1 MNLALL
7 GESMKTRVVLFA
19 TLLVLLLSPMAS
31 ATSSGL
37 TYVGASMSE
46 SSSLRGI
53 SVAISADGNYL
64 ASGHNRALVVY
75 EAETMESL
83 LEIELPMNVNR
94 LSFSHDSSLLAFVQ
108 TSGSN
113 QYDSVQ
119 KIDLATMS
127 LMESHVGS
135 SQSPKVLAWSMD
147 DKTIAVED
155 RDGGILLVDSQNMTE
170 IKKMTKVHNTDLTCL
185 QFSQDEQYLISG
197 DESGRYAIW
206 SSDGEL
212 VGDYREIPFS
222 GGISDCGFSPNS
234 SQLYIVADTGDI
246 LISSTGGETIVQS
259 LISDAKQAKYSLDGE
274 KIHVMTSGDSPKL
287 HTLRSKTLSQETVTT
302 FFHAAEDF
310 VFLEDGFD
318 RVSNIYV
325 ATRTG
330 QIAAYSKDIT
340 PEGIGVT
347 GSDIDGD
354 LVPDDIDNDDDGD
367 GIIDVFDINCESTLD
382 CSQVA
387 VLSLIRSI
395 SVTVDTE
402 TVKITDHYVFP
413 SQVSADIRNLSR
425 KSIGDDLQI
434 SSNEVDLFA
443 KAACNNI
450 DTESRIETWRSA
462 VSLSS
467 GSLGEAIVRCNVV
480 DGLLL
485 WSINDHKSPVRL
497 EISVTYII
505 ETEINLP
512 VTFTIQNQ
520 PESGGG
526 AISWLAPQHPTS
538 INLNGEKGVG
548 DNQELWHV
556 FSGPL
561 ELTMTANLIEEP
573 TIIEVGASWLL
584 HPLAISFYLLLSL
597 IGVLFWLRHSNAI
610 DIDLFENYSTEE
622 VEEEEVD
629 EEVEEEEFQGTVED
643 YEVDY
648 EEQYEELSDWQEE
661 VVDEPVRVRKKR
673 VDSNVGDREVVKKV
687 KSVKKRSVKKGVAAT
702 KKRATKKQKAVKSED
717 EMMDDALD
725 RIL

>member
-31 ATSSGL
+31 ANNSGL

-46 SSSLRGI
+46 SSSLRGV
-53 SVAISADGNYL
+53 SVAISPDGNYL
-64 ASGHNRALVVY
+64 ASGHNRAVVVY
-75 EAETMESL
+75 DAETMESL
-83 LEIELPMNVNR
+83 LEIDLPMNVNR

-108 TSGSN
+108 TSGPN
-113 QYDSVQ
+113 QYESVQ
-119 KIDLATMS
+119 KINLATMS
-127 LMESHVGS
+127 LMESNVGS

-170 IKKMTKVHNTDLTCL
+170 VKKMTKVHNTDLTCL

-222 GGISDCGFSPNS
+222 GGISDCGISPNS

-246 LISSTGGETIVQS
+246 LISSIGGETIVQS
-259 LISDAKQAKYSLDGE
+259 LISNAKQAKYSLDGE

-287 HTLRSKTLSQETVTT
+287 YTLRSKTLSQETVTT

-318 RVSNIYV
+318 RVSNIFV

-330 QIAAYSKDIT
+330 QIASYSKDIT

-354 LVPDDIDNDDDGD
+354 LVPDDTDNDAEAAANLDAL
-367 GIIDVFDINCESTLD
+367 DINSESTLD

-387 VLSLIRSI
+387 DLSLIRSI

-413 SQVSADIRNLSR
+413 SHVSADIRNLSR

-443 KAACNNI
+443 RAACNNI
-450 DTESRIETWRSA
+450 DADNRIETWRSA
-462 VSLSS
+462 ISLSS
-467 GSLGEAIVRCNVV
+467 GSLGEAIMGCKVV

-485 WSINDHKSPVRL
+485 WPINDHKSPVRL
-497 EISVTYII
+497 EVSVTYII
-505 ETEINLP
+505 GTEMDLP

-520 PESGGG
+520 PESSEG

-548 DNQELWHV
+548 DNLELWHV
-556 FSGPL
+556 FSGPV
-561 ELTMTANLIEEP
+561 ELTMTVNLVEEP
-573 TIIEVGASWLL
+573 TIIELGTSWLL

-610 DIDLFENYSTEE
+610 DIDIFEHDLI
-622 VEEEEVD
+622 EEVD
-629 EEVEEEEFQGTVED
+629 DEEFVDEEFQGTVED

-648 EEQYEELSDWQEE
+648 AEQYEEQSDWDEK

-673 VDSNVGDREVVKKV
+673 VDSDEADREVVKKV
-687 KSVKKRSVKKGVAAT
+687 KSVKKRTVKKSVKTT
-702 KKRATKKQKAVKSED
+702 KRPTKKQKIVKSED

-725 RIL
+725 GIL

>member
-7 GESMKTRVVLFA
+7 GESMKARVVLFA
-19 TLLVLLLSPMAS
+19 TLLILLLSPMAS

-46 SSSLRGI
+46 SSSQI
-53 SVAISADGNYL
+53 SNSLAISPDGNYL
-64 ASGHNRALVVY
+64 ASGHNRAVVVY
-75 EAETMESL
+75 DADTMESV
-83 LEIELPMNVNR
+83 LEIDLPMDVYR

-113 QYDSVQ
+113 QYESVQ
-119 KIDLATMS
+119 KINLTTMS
-127 LMESHVGS
+127 LMDGSVRS
-135 SQSPKVLAWSMD
+135 SQSPMVLAWSMD

-155 RDGGILLVDSQNMTE
+155 RDGGILFIDSQNMTE
-170 IKKMTKVHNTDLTCL
+170 VKKMTKVHNTDLTCL

-206 SSDGEL
+206 SGEGEL

-222 GGISDCGFSPNS
+222 GGISDCGISPNS
-234 SQLYIVADTGDI
+234 SHLYIVADSGEI
-246 LISSTGGETIVQS
+246 LISSVDGETISQS
-259 LISDAKQAKYSLDGE
+259 IITDAKQAKYSLDGE

-287 HTLRSKTLSQETVTT
+287 HTLRSNTLSQETVTT

-310 VFLEDGFD
+310 AFLEDGFD
-318 RVSNIYV
+318 RVSNIFV

-340 PEGIGVT
+340 PEGIGVA

-354 LVPDDIDNDDDGD
+354 LLPDDIDTDDDGD
-367 GIIDVFDINCESTLD
+367 GIIDAIDINCESTLD

-387 VLSLIRSI
+387 DLSLIRSI
-395 SVTVDTE
+395 SVTVDTD

-413 SQVSADIRNLSR
+413 SHVSANIRNLSR

-434 SSNEVDLFA
+434 SNDEVDLFA

-450 DTESRIETWRSA
+450 DAESRIETWRSA
-462 VSLSS
+462 ISLSS
-467 GSLGEAIVRCNVV
+467 GSLGEAIIGCKVV

-497 EISVTYII
+497 EVSVTYII
-505 ETEINLP
+505 GTEIELP
-512 VTFTIQNQ
+512 VTITIQNQ
-520 PESGGG
+520 PESGEG

-548 DNQELWHV
+548 DNLELWHV
-556 FSGPL
+556 FSGPV
-561 ELTMTANLIEEP
+561 ELTMTAKLVEEP

-584 HPLAISFYLLLSL
+584 HPLAISFYLFLSL

-610 DIDLFENYSTEE
+610 DIDIFENDLAEDAD
-622 VEEEEVD
+622 EEEFVD
-629 EEVEEEEFQGTVED
+629 EEFQGTVDD

-648 EEQYEELSDWQEE
+648 EEEYEEQSDWQEE

-673 VDSNVGDREVVKKV
+673 VDSNDSNRDVVKKV
-687 KSVKKRSVKKGVAAT
+687 KSVKKRTVKKSVT
-702 KKRATKKQKAVKSED
+702 TTKRATKKQKVVKSED

-725 RIL
+725 GIL